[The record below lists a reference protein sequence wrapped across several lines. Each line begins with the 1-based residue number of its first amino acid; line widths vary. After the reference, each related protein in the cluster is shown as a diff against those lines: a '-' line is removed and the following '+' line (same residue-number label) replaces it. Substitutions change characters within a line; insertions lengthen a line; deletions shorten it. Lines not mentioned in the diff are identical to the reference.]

1 MYKRQ
6 AYRYIRYRGG
16 KDSYCNIAELSFYEN
31 CLDTLPLKGKIIGT
45 PGCYGDDGRREYT
58 NVFDGNPDTSFD
70 YKFPD
75 TGWAGLDLGKSYR
88 VSKAIYTPRNDV
100 SFIYKDNIYEL
111 FYWDKGCWNSL
122 GRQTAVADSLVYT
135 VPQNALLYLKNHTTG
150 NDERIFKYENGKQ
163 IFW

>member
-1 MYKRQ
+1 MADVNIQ
-6 AYRYIRYRGG
+6 MSLMVIR
-16 KDSYCNIAELSFYEN
+16 IHL
-31 CLDTLPLKGKIIGT
+31 LIINFRI
-45 PGCYGDDGRREYT
+45 P
-58 NVFDGNPDTSFD
+58 
-70 YKFPD
+70 
-75 TGWAGLDLGKSYR
+75 AGLDLGKSYR

-150 NDERIFKYENGKQ
+150 NDERIFEYENGKQ

>member
-1 MYKRQ
+1 MADVNIQ
-6 AYRYIRYRGG
+6 MSLMVIR
-16 KDSYCNIAELSFYEN
+16 
-31 CLDTLPLKGKIIGT
+31 
-45 PGCYGDDGRREYT
+45 
-58 NVFDGNPDTSFD
+58 
-70 YKFPD
+70 
-75 TGWAGLDLGKSYR
+75 KSYR

-150 NDERIFKYENGKQ
+150 NDERIFEYENGKQ

>member
-1 MYKRQ
+1 MSVLHRSIELLEPYDGKLSCTVL
-6 AYRYIRYRGG
+6 RGESARKG
-16 KDSYCNIAELSFYEN
+16 AD
-31 CLDTLPLKGKIIGT
+31 LP
-45 PGCYGDDGRREYT
+45 D
-58 NVFDGNPDTSFD
+58 
-70 YKFPD
+70 PD

-150 NDERIFKYENGKQ
+150 NDERIFEYENGKQ